1 MGKEI
6 RRDIEMITIKE
17 EAAQLVEQLPEH
29 ATWDDLMYRI
39 YVHQKLATAR
49 RFATAEERQEDPV
62 PAGAPEGET
71 FAQRWRGKFEPADRD
86 DELYKAL
93 AKKYL

>member
-1 MGKEI
+1 MS
-6 RRDIEMITIKE
+6 TVKE
-17 EAAQLVEQLPEH
+17 EAADLVEQLPDN
-29 ATWDDLMYRI
+29 ATWDDLMYRV
-39 YVHQKLATAR
+39 YVHQKLATGR
-49 RFATAEERQEDPV
+49 RRATVRERHETPV

-71 FAQRWRGKFEPADRD
+71 FAQRWRGRFEPAERD